1 MPYFRSISPEEH
13 FEENNVL
20 KKNLLFFF
28 QMLSEKRLEV
38 AQKILAA
45 FSKLKITYPGD

>member
-1 MPYFRSISPEEH
+1 MPEFRSISPEEH

-20 KKNLLFFF
+20 KKNLLIFF
-28 QMLSEKRLEV
+28 QTLSEKRLEV